1 MSDINGRG
9 VLHVVSEHKV
19 TRTDKKKFLEKYFF
33 SKVFLE
39 EVLSKKKN
47 MLFKESFYE
56 KHNPK

>member
-1 MSDINGRG
+1 MDVGCYTWYQSIR
-9 VLHVVSEHKV
+9 LPEQI
-19 TRTDKKKFLEKYFF
+19 KKILEKYFF